1 MRILLI
7 EDDPCLGA
15 SLVEAL
21 RREGYTVDLLAQAE
35 QVCMALRDVHYDAV
49 LLDIGLP
56 GMDGLSLLGQ
66 LRARACALPIMLIT
80 ARDDWEDKVRGL
92 DLGADDYLAKPFMLP
107 ELLAR
112 LRALLRRASANK
124 LACVQLGALALDM
137 GEHSASLSG
146 EPLPLTRKEWALLLE
161 LVMQSPQLVPKR
173 KLIDSLGH
181 WDRELSANA
190 LELHVSR
197 LRLKLAVSGLK
208 LETVRGLGYRL
219 LEQAS
224 TRAEVTRDHPCDR
237 P

>member
-7 EDDPCLGA
+7 EDDPNLRA

-21 RREGYTVDLLAQAE
+21 CRERYTVDAVAQAE
-35 QVCMALRDVHYDAV
+35 QAALTLRDVHYDAL

-56 GMDGLSLLGQ
+56 GMSGLSLLGQ
-66 LRARACALPIMLIT
+66 LRARACALPVMLIT

-92 DLGADDYLAKPFMLP
+92 DLGADDYLSKPFMLP

-112 LRALLRRASANK
+112 LRALLRRASANR
-124 LACVQLGALALDM
+124 LACVQLGPLALDM
-137 GEHSASLSG
+137 GERSASLNQQ
-146 EPLPLTRKEWALLLE
+146 PLPLTRKEWALLLE
-161 LVMQSPQLVPKR
+161 LALQSPRLVPKR

-190 LELHVSR
+190 VELHVSR
-197 LRLKLAVSGLK
+197 LRLKLAASGLK

-219 LEQAS
+219 LEQA
-224 TRAEVTRDHPCDR
+224 PPR
-237 P
+237 PEAPASSSHDWR